1 MPLYIRVDA
10 LKRVALVKTDV
21 GVSVP
26 VLDSH
31 YAVADEGYAGTVAR
45 EMLVCHLRIVLLRP
59 DELMVKV
66 VALTA
71 LQLTSGE
78 QGPDQQPVE
87 RGNRVEIV

>member
-1 MPLYIRVDA
+1 
-10 LKRVALVKTDV
+10 
-21 GVSVP
+21 
-26 VLDSH
+26 
-31 YAVADEGYAGTVAR
+31 
-45 EMLVCHLRIVLLRP
+45 MLVCHLRIVLLRP